1 MNTRQLAIRRIR
13 ESYKPKLRGFSMVEL
28 VLVVCI
34 MAIVASM
41 AVPRF
46 ANSLTRNRVEAAARR
61 VAADL
66 SLARQRARMASASQS
81 VVFDAAGNSYRLPG
95 LSDPDHPGSEYV
107 VQLGA
112 APYEAT
118 LHRIDLGNDSLIT
131 FDAYGV
137 PDKFGSVTVQCGE
150 FVRVIWVDAAGRAT
164 VTGGAAS
171 GPVVNDAVGSGG
183 EEHET
188 VPPGSGTS
196 GKSLPAQAAAAA
208 QEHSFLG
215 SGG

>member
-1 MNTRQLAIRRIR
+1 
-13 ESYKPKLRGFSMVEL
+13 MVEL
-28 VLVVCI
+28 VLVISI
-34 MAIVASM
+34 MLIVAGM

-46 ANSLTRNRVEAAARR
+46 ANSLTRNRVEAAAQR
-61 VAADL
+61 VVADL
-66 SLARQRARMASASQS
+66 SLAQQHARLASVPQS
-81 VVFDAAGNSYRLPG
+81 VVFDPASSSYRLSG
-95 LSDPDHPGSEYV
+95 LPDPDHPGLEYV

-118 LHRIDLGNDSLIT
+118 LPKINLGNDSSIT

-137 PDKFGSVTVQCGE
+137 PNKSGSVSVQCGE

>member
-95 LSDPDHPGSEYV
+95 LPDPDHPGSEYV

-150 FVRVIWVDAAGRAT
+150 FVRVITVDAAGRAT
-164 VTGGAAS
+164 VTDGAPSGTVLTGAA
-171 GPVVNDAVGSGG
+171 GSGEAANG
-183 EEHET
+183 T
-188 VPPGSGTS
+188 SAPDQGTS
-196 GKSLPAQAAAAA
+196 GKSLPDHASATAKG
-208 QEHSFLG
+208 HSFLG